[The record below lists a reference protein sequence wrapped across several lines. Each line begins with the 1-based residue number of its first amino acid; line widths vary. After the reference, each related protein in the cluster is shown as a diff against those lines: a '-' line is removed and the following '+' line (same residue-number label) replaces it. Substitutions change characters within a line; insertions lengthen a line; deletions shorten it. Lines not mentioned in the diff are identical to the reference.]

1 MAKDEAQQQQPEP
14 EDAELAELRR
24 LRTTCTSLS
33 TQLQTLSH
41 SRSQL
46 SAQVSLLATEAVEAG
61 CRGELWITHE
71 GKSNES
77 RFHRVVRSSQIICG
91 REYGDGG
98 GEEAEEAGPAA
109 VGDSS
114 GGGSAAKRRVGTSH
128 VTAADTSSSAKPPG
142 GEGSPSPDE
151 TRHKLCSVPGCIKKE
166 QGKPFGHMW

>member
-1 MAKDEAQQQQPEP
+1 MAQDEAQQQPEA
-14 EDAELAELRR
+14 EAAELAELRR
-24 LRTTCTSLS
+24 LRSTCTSLA

-41 SRSQL
+41 TRSQL

-98 GEEAEEAGPAA
+98 GEDEMGHAA
-109 VGDSS
+109 VGD
-114 GGGSAAKRRVGTSH
+114 GNVGGSAAKRRVGTSH
-128 VTAADTSSSAKPPG
+128 VTAADTSSSAKPPD
-142 GEGSPSPDE
+142 GEGSPSPADE